1 MCGGNTTISKLSL
14 KLNGSSGSHF
24 FACHRHSFPTS
35 LTESGL
41 MGNGLKNNSFNLIKL
56 LYFTLEV
63 AMMIVYIN
71 KKGEKYV

>member
-1 MCGGNTTISKLSL
+1 
-14 KLNGSSGSHF
+14 
-24 FACHRHSFPTS
+24 
-35 LTESGL
+35 